1 MECLSSLFHG
11 KWADVRGRNF
21 CADPLDRETS
31 STTNQI
37 ILIDFLCSLALSF
50 AHSLFAP
57 QTLGILKR
65 GTKHGFAVKVVVFV
79 F

>member
-1 MECLSSLFHG
+1 MSDGEISVLMPAVLL
-11 KWADVRGRNF
+11 
-21 CADPLDRETS
+21 PLDRETS

-37 ILIDFLCSLALSF
+37 IDFLCSLALSF
-50 AHSLFAP
+50 AHYLFAP

-65 GTKHGFAVKVVVFV
+65 ETKHGFAVKVVVFV

>member
-1 MECLSSLFHG
+1 MSDGEISVLMPAMLL
-11 KWADVRGRNF
+11 
-21 CADPLDRETS
+21 PLDRETS

-50 AHSLFAP
+50 AHSLLAP

-65 GTKHGFAVKVVVFV
+65 ETKHGFAVKVVVFV

>member
-1 MECLSSLFHG
+1 MGNGLMSDGEISVLMPAVLL
-11 KWADVRGRNF
+11 
-21 CADPLDRETS
+21 PLDRETS

-50 AHSLFAP
+50 AHYLFAP

-65 GTKHGFAVKVVVFV
+65 ETKHGFAVKVVVFV